1 MREITVGI
9 DIGTT
14 SVKAIAAD
22 ADGIVVARA
31 RVPHPIDVPQPDRFE
46 HNARRAWRSGPRRAL
61 AALED
66 VEPLAVSVSAMV
78 PSLTAVNRRGVP
90 ITPGLLYGDL
100 RGRAGS
106 SVSTTESGEFL
117 EFVRWTAEQ
126 VPDAFGYWPAQSV
139 ANYALAKE
147 AVLDTTSA
155 VTTLPLFAWS
165 GWDPEVAR
173 SLGVRERQLPRLVPT
188 GLAAGR
194 LGPDGP
200 VLASG
205 CVDAFV
211 EQLVAGADND
221 GDVLVMCGTTLIVW
235 VVVPEASPPEAPGY
249 FTVPHTARGKLLVG
263 GPSNVGG
270 LFLNWARNFV
280 APGGKVTDPGR
291 VPVWAPYPRGE
302 RVPIHDPDRRAVLAD
317 LDLTH
322 DSTAIRRAAYEAA
335 GFVTRRA
342 IEAAGGHP
350 RRIVA
355 TGGGVRVDEWIHA
368 LADCTGLPVD
378 CAAVP
383 EGAALGGAYLARM
396 AAGLETDM
404 TDARRWARVG
414 RRVEPDPTWAQAVK
428 ERYVRFLEF
437 SRGPE
442 HQR

>member
-1 MREITVGI
+1 MREVTVGI

-14 SVKAIAAD
+14 SVKAVAAD
-22 ADGIVVARA
+22 ENGMVVARA
-31 RVPHPIDVPQPDRFE
+31 RVPHPIRVLQPDNFE
-46 HNARRAWRSGPRRAL
+46 HDARRAWRRGPRRAL
-61 AALED
+61 AALEH
-66 VEPLAVSVSAMV
+66 VEPLGVSVSAMV
-78 PSLTAVNRRGVP
+78 PSLTAVNRRGLP

-100 RGRAGS
+100 RGREGGGS
-106 SVSTTESGEFL
+106 PTESGEFL
-117 EFVRWTAEQ
+117 AFLRWTAEQ
-126 VPDAFGYWPAQSV
+126 APDAFGYWPAQSV
-139 ANYALAKE
+139 ANFALCGE
-147 AVLDTTSA
+147 AVLDTTTA

-165 GWDPEVAR
+165 GWDSEVAH
-173 SLGVRERQLPRLVPT
+173 SLGVREEQLPRLVPT
-188 GLAAGR
+188 GAAAGR

-235 VVVPEASPPEAPGY
+235 VVAPETSPPVAPGY

-263 GPSNVGG
+263 GPSNAGG
-270 LFLNWARNFV
+270 LFLNWARGLV
-280 APGGKVTDPGR
+280 ARGGKVTDPSR

-302 RVPIHDPDRRAVLAD
+302 RVPMHDPDRRAVLAD

-322 DSTAIRRAAYEAA
+322 NAAAIRRAAFEAA
-335 GFVTRRA
+335 GYVVRRT
-342 IEAAGGHP
+342 IETAGGHP

-355 TGGGVRVDEWIHA
+355 TGGGVRVDDWIQA
-368 LADCTGLPVD
+368 LADCTELPVD

-414 RRVEPDPTWAQAVK
+414 RRVEPDPTWAYAVK
-428 ERYVRFLEF
+428 QRYVRFLELAD
-437 SRGPE
+437 SQE
-442 HQR
+442 SQR